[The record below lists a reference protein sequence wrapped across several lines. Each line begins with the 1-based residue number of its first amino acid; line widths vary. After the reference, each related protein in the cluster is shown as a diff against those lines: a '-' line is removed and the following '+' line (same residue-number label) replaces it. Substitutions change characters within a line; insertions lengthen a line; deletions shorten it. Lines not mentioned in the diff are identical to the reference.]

1 MNKKNQRKM
10 SFSERWTL
18 AWEILLHGL
27 MTGGKEI
34 TTVDKINEA
43 SRIRLA
49 NCDTRL
55 KNVVTV
61 LRQAM
66 TNAANIESSCR
77 SEVHTLETQISELQ
91 AQIVALD
98 EAKEQVDKRFA
109 KADGVKQKIRSL
121 VQELESNADSA
132 GTPKA

>member
-1 MNKKNQRKM
+1 MDKKNQGKM
-10 SFSERWTL
+10 SFVERATL

-27 MTGGKEI
+27 MPGGKEV

-43 SRIRLA
+43 SRFRLA
-49 NCDTRL
+49 NYDKRL

-61 LRQAM
+61 LRQAI
-66 TNAANIESSCR
+66 TTTASIEESCR
-77 SEVHTLETQISELQ
+77 QETRALETQINELQ

-98 EAKEQVDKRFA
+98 EAKEQVNKRFT

-121 VQELESNADSA
+121 VQELESNTDSA
-132 GTPKA
+132 GTSEA